1 MIIKFTGCIFLACGD
16 RGSSDSK
23 VHRSYISDM
32 RYCQVTFLNMTHHNM
47 ETLNISSRWHGERT
61 GGFTSQMITV
71 RHSGVLFC

>member
-1 MIIKFTGCIFLACGD
+1 M
-16 RGSSDSK
+16 
-23 VHRSYISDM
+23 
-32 RYCQVTFLNMTHHNM
+32 HHNM